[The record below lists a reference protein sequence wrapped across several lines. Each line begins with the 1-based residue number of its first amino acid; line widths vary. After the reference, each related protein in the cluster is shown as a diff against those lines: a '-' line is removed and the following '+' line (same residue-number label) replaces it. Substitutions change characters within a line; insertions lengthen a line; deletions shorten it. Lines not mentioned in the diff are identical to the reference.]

1 MEQRKPERG
10 LDRGRPE
17 IALDPLEDRLE
28 TDELA
33 RRVQVEQSVDE
44 RLGTFDDREPVPE
57 PAAGDVGEVFLIE
70 NTAAAVLKVYPDSGS
85 QINSLTA
92 TTGAYSVA
100 ASATVLLVRASS
112 TKLIAV
118 GKF

>member
-1 MEQRKPERG
+1 MILKEFANVFKG
-10 LDRGRPE
+10 LTMGTVAATGTTNADAA
-17 IALDPLEDRLE
+17 AL
-28 TDELA
+28 TT
-33 RRVQVEQSVDE
+33 QVTSVTGADAAKGVI
-44 RLGTFDDREPVPE
+44 L

-100 ASATVLLVRASS
+100 ASATVFLVRASS